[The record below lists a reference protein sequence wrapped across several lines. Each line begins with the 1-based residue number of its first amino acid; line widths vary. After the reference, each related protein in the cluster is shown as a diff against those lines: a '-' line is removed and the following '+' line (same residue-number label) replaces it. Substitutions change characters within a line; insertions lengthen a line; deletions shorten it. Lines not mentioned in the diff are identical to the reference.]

1 MPQLSTHSWSSD
13 FFFETNKAMLMRS
26 AQPLSLTLLELNS
39 GGQARR
45 AAQNGQARQA
55 AQSAFPSSPV
65 SVGPHSPACSPSPS
79 ARTEQRSVGHGMVS
93 LGDLIFVDRAT
104 PPPENQPPQWLWLPQ
119 APSSLPT
126 RQAAPSPPPTRIERT
141 VELTPPR
148 IDEHETQTVMEN
160 NETKVDAYSALVT
173 LTWWPPD
180 YIGGRFP
187 PESDSVGPVVSQT
200 FTLPLPVDEQQ
211 APATH
216 APPDTWRLQLG
227 EIADVVRACV
237 PCRTKDKQ

>member
-1 MPQLSTHSWSSD
+1 MYLSVSLLYEVTVCSSSRRPRLLRTTNLVRKINKSDNKGPIFITGMLSSGHSPSLSS
-13 FFFETNKAMLMRS
+13 
-26 AQPLSLTLLELNS
+26 
-39 GGQARR
+39 R
-45 AAQNGQARQA
+45 A
-55 AQSAFPSSPV
+55 SSP
-65 SVGPHSPACSPSPS
+65 SLSSRSPSRRSRHVLERHLAKQSGILHVQLHS
-79 ARTEQRSVGHGMVS
+79 ASGLPAADDDASGSADPYMSLSIGSRPKPKMSAKRMRT
-93 LGDLIFVDRAT
+93 LD
-104 PPPENQPPQWLWLPQ
+104 PQY
-119 APSSLPT
+119 
-126 RQAAPSPPPTRIERT
+126 E
-141 VELTPPR
+141 E
-148 IDEHETQTVMEN
+148 
-160 NETKVDAYSALVT
+160 T